1 MIRIEDL
8 HLTYRSAESTVHAVR
23 GVNIEVQSGHFYT
36 LLGPSGLRQDHH
48 ATLRCRAG
56 DPLQRTDHGG

>member
-8 HLTYRSAESTVHAVR
+8 HLTYHSANSTVHAVR

-36 LLGPSGLRQDHH
+36 LLRLPPECCVVICD
-48 ATLRCRAG
+48 
-56 DPLQRTDHGG
+56 